1 MRKHLF
7 RREVLAVQHDHFFGD
22 PVFYQPLSTRILLLA
37 ALAVFC
43 VIAGFAASAQIKQT
57 ENVRGF
63 IYAANGEIKV
73 YGNRSGVIQ
82 QLYVSNG
89 ELVGRGQSLASII
102 EPGYEQS
109 GEAANDKVVAHL
121 QQQIEQ
127 VEGRLYLSIQR
138 QQLVIEQS
146 QRRQAALREELLIR
160 ADEDDLAL
168 QQLDLADDE
177 FKRLEQ
183 LRERGAI
190 SDSEL
195 AQGKSSQVSLRKSFQ
210 GTRMAIQTSRRM
222 LQDIGLELVLEQSR
236 LKDEQI
242 ALGISLSQLQQRK
255 EEAQYKQHFAITAPV
270 AGRINN
276 LLLAEGDQLD
286 PRRPLVSIVA
296 DAPAYEAQL
305 FVPSRA
311 LGRLSAGQTVLLNY
325 DAFPFYQYGSY
336 EAVISSIGTSA
347 LDPREHLIPLEV
359 NEPVYLI
366 KAQLK
371 AEPNKLRLRA
381 GMQFSAQLVTGERTI
396 LQGIFQPLTALARRL

>member
-109 GEAANDKVVAHL
+109 GRAANDKVVAHL

-127 VEGRLYLSIQR
+127 IEGRLYLSIQR

-177 FKRLEQ
+177 YKRLEQ

-311 LGRLSAGQTVLLNY
+311 LGKLSAGQTVLLNY

>member
-127 VEGRLYLSIQR
+127 IEGRLYLSIQR